1 MSSTDFMRNTRQ
13 STANL
18 ILRASSNLSLPCK
31 TKNPPKPSSTSGAF
45 STSTTRVPSILS
57 SLTCFSAQSFKS
69 YKPWKS
75 AASTSRIS
83 RMKFLI
89 WQNLSYP
96 WPLPLMIW
104 SSADREILLSLCSLM
119 LRPSL
124 TMIRGRMGR
133 RLKDLMTFDSK
144 KVH

>member
-1 MSSTDFMRNTRQ
+1 
-13 STANL
+13 
-18 ILRASSNLSLPCK
+18 
-31 TKNPPKPSSTSGAF
+31 
-45 STSTTRVPSILS
+45 
-57 SLTCFSAQSFKS
+57 
-69 YKPWKS
+69 
-75 AASTSRIS
+75 
-83 RMKFLI
+83 MKFLI

-133 RLKDLMTFDSK
+133 HFKGLMTFDSK
-144 KVH
+144 KVNQKENDILNETFILIFIS